1 MQPEEK
7 HVVVVQSPHRRG
19 DLREGGLLL
28 SGGIAGL
35 IGGLSG
41 SVYANTI
48 GKMLEFNSEVANR
61 TREDIS
67 KIGLGAGMGSMGS
80 FDGASRGIIEEKHA
94 LDLIKDPKYRFAKFN
109 RIIGGNFTLVTA
121 GIAAVIGAGAYL
133 LSSRSKQQEITAP
146 EFGHHG
152 HAQKTMEAEDQNGKK
167 WAEKVHQERA
177 ESVQQERKSE
187 PSVSP

>member
-7 HVVVVQSPHRRG
+7 QIVVVQSPHRRS
-19 DLREGGLLL
+19 DVRQGGLLL

-35 IGGLSG
+35 IGGLAG

-67 KIGLGAGMGSMGS
+67 KMGLGAGMGSMGS
-80 FDGASRGIIEEKHA
+80 FDGATRGIIEEKHA

-133 LSSRSKQQEITAP
+133 LSSKSKQP
-146 EFGHHG
+146 ETHVLESMPRIHT
-152 HAQKTMEAEDQNGKK
+152 HQINTELADGKK
-167 WAEKVHQERA
+167 WAET
-177 ESVQQERKSE
+177 VQQERKTE
-187 PSVSP
+187 PAVSV